1 MRAIFWRGRLRRA
14 RGTLRDLLFGRLF
27 AKAPCTVYGCAPSC
41 ACFRA
46 EPVVFAFAFG
56 RAAISC
62 FLLFTCFSGRREG
75 LLRGRFCSSSAITC
89 GFTKS

>member
-1 MRAIFWRGRLRRA
+1 MRVIFWRGRLRRA

-46 EPVVFAFAFG
+46 EPVVFASVFG

-62 FLLFTCFSGRREG
+62 FLLFTCSSLAFLAAGKA
-75 LLRGRFCSSSAITC
+75 FCGVDFVPAAR
-89 GFTKS
+89 

>member
-1 MRAIFWRGRLRRA
+1 MRAVFWRGRLRRA

-46 EPVVFAFAFG
+46 EPVVFASAFG

-62 FLLFTCFSGRREG
+62 FLLLT
-75 LLRGRFCSSSAITC
+75 CSSLAFLAAGKAYRGVDSALTAR
-89 GFTKS
+89 

>member
-62 FLLFTCFSGRREG
+62 FLLFTC
-75 LLRGRFCSSSAITC
+75 SSLAFLAAGKASYGVDSAPAAR
-89 GFTKS
+89 